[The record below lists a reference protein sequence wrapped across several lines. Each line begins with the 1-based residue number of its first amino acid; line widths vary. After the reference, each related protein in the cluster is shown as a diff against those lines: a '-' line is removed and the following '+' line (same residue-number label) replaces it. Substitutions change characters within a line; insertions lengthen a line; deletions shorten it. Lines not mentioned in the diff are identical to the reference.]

1 MTITPSLEDYIE
13 ALGQLSANMEEVR
26 LTDIALR
33 LGLSKASVSRAMS
46 TLRQA
51 GYVEQRRYGTLRLTE
66 TGRVISTEVEKRHN
80 LLERFLR
87 EVLGVDPAV
96 AAADACRM
104 EHAISRETMEKW
116 VGFMDNFELSSAG
129 ASQTEDGK

>member
-13 ALGQLSANMEEVR
+13 ALGQLSGSLEDVR

-51 GYVEQRRYGTLRLTE
+51 GYVEQRRYGTLRLTDS
-66 TGRVISTEVEKRHN
+66 GRAVATEVAGRHS
-80 LLERFLR
+80 LLERFLTD
-87 EVLGVDPAV
+87 VLGVSPAV

-104 EHAISRETMEKW
+104 EHAISRETMDKW
-116 VGFMDNFELSSAG
+116 VEFMRGRQYSS
-129 ASQTEDGK
+129 SPED